1 MQQISSLSENLSF
14 LDKIILNK
22 ISKINL
28 KWWVQN
34 VKLCNGRALIQPSAE
49 VLIQT
54 DASIKGWVATCNG
67 ISTERMWS
75 AQDMKNHMY
84 VLEP

>member
-1 MQQISSLSENLSF
+1 MGKPFFFRQNYFEQ
-14 LDKIILNK
+14 
-22 ISKINL
+22 NL
-28 KWWVQN
+28 KNQFEMVVEN

-54 DASIKGWVATCNG
+54 DASLKDWVATCNG

-75 AQDMKNHMY
+75 AQDMKNHMN
-84 VLEP
+84 VLEL